1 MGDTST
7 LGNITGTGGR
17 KLKATSGARG
27 HSPSRRRRKR
37 SLPAPLR
44 PSAPRQG
51 PTRLSA
57 RSVRC
62 PLPRDGAGA
71 THQGRDN
78 SLTGTGR
85 PVQPFPPRSFSR
97 GETTSATLPQ
107 PLPAARPALLR
118 PTPLRPRPRP
128 IALTNPRRAP
138 LRSAPPHWWS
148 ALNPWA
154 EETEWAWRRQGV

>member
-1 MGDTST
+1 MGDTGT

-27 HSPSRRRRKR
+27 RSPSRRRRKR

-51 PTRLSA
+51 PTRLSV

-62 PLPRDGAGA
+62 PLPGIGAGA

-78 SLTGTGR
+78 SRTGTGR
-85 PVQPFPPRSFSR
+85 PVQPFPPRR
-97 GETTSATLPQ
+97 NHLRDVTSAAPGGPPRSPQ
-107 PLPAARPALLR
+107 ADASP
-118 PTPLRPRPRP
+118 PRPRP
-128 IALTNPRRAP
+128 MALTNPRRAP
-138 LRSAPPHWWS
+138 LRSAPPYWWS